1 MTSPGPTFDSVVV
14 GGGVAGLSAALVL
27 GRARRST
34 LIVDAGAQSNRA
46 AHHVGGLLGHDGTPP
61 EELYEFGR
69 EQVGAYETVEFRD
82 GLVTAARVDGDEFI
96 AALDGDAEVRARSL
110 VLATGMSYEVPD
122 VPGFAELWG
131 DAVFHCPFCHGW
143 DVRDR
148 PVAVFA
154 APEVA
159 EKLATLLTGWT
170 DDVTVVDPGDV
181 ATTRIESGE
190 LRALVMHDGS
200 EVPCDAVL
208 VSCRASSTGPPGRA
222 ARARID
228 RERLRAGRR

>member
-61 EELYEFGR
+61 EELYELGR

-131 DAVFHCPFCHGW
+131 DAVFHCPLSVMAGTC
-143 DVRDR
+143 
-148 PVAVFA
+148 AI
-154 APEVA
+154 
-159 EKLATLLTGWT
+159 
-170 DDVTVVDPGDV
+170 DP
-181 ATTRIESGE
+181 S
-190 LRALVMHDGS
+190 
-200 EVPCDAVL
+200 P
-208 VSCRASSTGPPGRA
+208 SSPLPRSPRSSPRCSPAGPMT
-222 ARARID
+222 
-228 RERLRAGRR
+228 